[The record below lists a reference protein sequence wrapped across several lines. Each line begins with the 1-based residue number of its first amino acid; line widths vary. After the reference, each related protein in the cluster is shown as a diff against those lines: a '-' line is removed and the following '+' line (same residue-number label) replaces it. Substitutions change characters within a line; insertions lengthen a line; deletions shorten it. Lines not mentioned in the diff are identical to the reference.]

1 VPPADLLEA
10 AAAGR
15 LPAWARAGRLR
26 MEHMSRVADLLGS
39 WADALCL
46 PAADR
51 VRWRAAGY
59 LHDSLRDAPV
69 EELRA
74 LVPEPFGGLS
84 GRLLHGPA
92 AAARLREDG
101 VDDESL
107 LLTITWHTTGHPD
120 LDRLGRCLYVA
131 DFIEPGRRHEPA
143 RLAGMRERMPTD
155 EDSVL
160 RDVLQLRIAHLLRE
174 QRPLRA
180 ETAAFWNAVNARA
193 AVSGSHGAGGD

>member
-1 VPPADLLEA
+1 
-10 AAAGR
+10 
-15 LPAWARAGRLR
+15 
-26 MEHMSRVADLLGS
+26 MEHMSRVAGLLGA
-39 WADALCL
+39 WADALSV

-101 VDDESL
+101 VDDEPL
-107 LLTITWHTTGHPD
+107 LLAITWHTTGHPD
-120 LDRLGRCLYVA
+120 LDRLGRCLYIA

-143 RLAGMRERMPTD
+143 RLAGMRERMPAD
-155 EDSVL
+155 EDVVL
-160 RDVLQLRIAHLLRE
+160 RDVLQMRIAHLLRE
-174 QRPLRA
+174 QRPLRS
-180 ETAAFWNAVNARA
+180 ETAAFWNAVNTRA
-193 AVSGSHGAGGD
+193 AVSGRADAGGD